1 MSEGLAHQ
9 LERRVADI
17 EARDGERKIR
27 AGIDHATEWWAI
39 SFVNGERKIR
49 AGIDHATEWLDEI
62 GTTVGLTDG
71 YNTLILKVGTT
82 GFADEAVCLEVIL
95 DRCARDEGI
104 DHPAESVASMRL
116 GSAQVEALRDL
127 LGHAAESIP
136 SYSIKAKE

>member
-1 MSEGLAHQ
+1 MSSEG
-9 LERRVADI
+9 
-17 EARDGERKIR
+17 DGDRK
-27 AGIDHATEWWAI
+27 H
-39 SFVNGERKIR
+39 R

-95 DRCARDEGI
+95 DQWL

-116 GSAQVEALRDL
+116 GSAQVAALRDL
-127 LGHAAESIP
+127 LGHAAESI
-136 SYSIKAKE
+136 K